1 MSIGLGKHS
10 NSSAC
15 LSVYSG
21 FHTFASHSSRVSL
34 ELRLHISPKVFREII
49 RKFGNLVWVSPS
61 MMKTLARRLISLP
74 NSQTPSG
81 KNRFARLV
89 VLRFLKKIEYTP
101 IPPHVFSEFCPQD
114 PPELG
119 QFSHVIA
126 SRFVPFLRGNMSL
139 SLTQKFEILCFLIYH
154 LKTVRS
160 KMQHYSEMLNVGG
173 RFDDDGYCS
182 NEFCSDDEQQS
193 SSNRSSIEHS
203 EFMFAKEAIT
213 HIDHFLEYFEP
224 AMPTCQGIFERYM
237 QEMLSIFP

>member
-1 MSIGLGKHS
+1 MSIKLRNS
-10 NSSAC
+10 NTSARF
-15 LSVYSG
+15 SVHSG
-21 FHTFASHSSRVSL
+21 FHTFASQLVQVSL
-34 ELRLHISPKVFREII
+34 ELRLHISPKVFCEII
-49 RKFGNLVWVSPS
+49 RKFGFLVRVSPS
-61 MMKTLARRLISLP
+61 MMKTLARRLTLP

-81 KNRFARLV
+81 KNRFARPV
-89 VLRFLKKIEYTP
+89 VLRFLKKIECTRV
-101 IPPHVFSEFCPQD
+101 PPHVFSKFCPQD

-139 SLTQKFEILCFLIYH
+139 SFTQIFEILCFLIYH

-173 RFDDDGYCS
+173 RFDDEDC
-182 NEFCSDDEQQS
+182 C

-213 HIDHFLEYFEP
+213 HINHFLEYFEP
-224 AMPTCQGIFERYM
+224 AMPTCQGIFKRYM
-237 QEMLSIFP
+237 KEMLSIFP

>member
-1 MSIGLGKHS
+1 MSSGLDEHS
-10 NSSAC
+10 NTSARF
-15 LSVYSG
+15 SVHSG
-21 FHTFASHSSRVSL
+21 FHTFASQLVQVSL
-34 ELRLHISPKVFREII
+34 ELRLHIPPKVFCEII
-49 RKFGNLVWVSPS
+49 RKFGFLVRVSPS
-61 MMKTLARRLISLP
+61 MVKTLARRLTLP

-81 KNRFARLV
+81 KNRFARPV
-89 VLRFLKKIEYTP
+89 VLRFLKKIECTRV
-101 IPPHVFSEFCPQD
+101 PPHVFSKFCPQD

-139 SLTQKFEILCFLIYH
+139 SFTQIFEILCFLIYH

-173 RFDDDGYCS
+173 RFNDGYCS
-182 NEFCSDDEQQS
+182 DEFFSDDEDWR

-224 AMPTCQGIFERYM
+224 AMPTCQGIFKRYM
-237 QEMLSIFP
+237 KEMLSIFP

>member
-1 MSIGLGKHS
+1 MSIKLRNS
-10 NSSAC
+10 NTSARF
-15 LSVYSG
+15 SVHSG
-21 FHTFASHSSRVSL
+21 FHTFASQLVQVSL
-34 ELRLHISPKVFREII
+34 ELRLHIPPKVFCEII
-49 RKFGNLVWVSPS
+49 RKFGFLVRVSPALV
-61 MMKTLARRLISLP
+61 KTLARRLISLP

-81 KNRFARLV
+81 KNRFAGFV

-139 SLTQKFEILCFLIYH
+139 SFTQIFEILCFLIYH
-154 LKTVRS
+154 LKTARS
-160 KMQHYSEMLNVGG
+160 NMQHYSEMLNVGG

-182 NEFCSDDEQQS
+182 NEFCSDDEDCC

-213 HIDHFLEYFEP
+213 HINHFLKYVEP
-224 AMPTCQGIFERYM
+224 AMPICLRIFERYRDK
-237 QEMLSIFP
+237 LLNFP